1 MESPEEAKA
10 PNKECVKVAVN
21 VRPLI
26 TTELLIGCT
35 DCVTVVPGEPQVQ
48 IGSHAFTFDHVYGS
62 SGSPYSIFKECV
74 LPLIDALFHGYNA
87 TVLAY
92 GQTGSGKTY
101 TMGTNYT
108 GEGNCG
114 GIIPEVM
121 DTIFTKIDALKDRTE
136 FLVRV
141 SFIEIFKEEV
151 FDLLDPQSH
160 AAMRTEVASIA
171 KPTLSRAPIQIRE
184 TAAGGITLAGV
195 TEAEVRSKE
204 EMASYLTRGSISRAT
219 GSTNMNSQSSRS
231 HAIFTIYM
239 EQKNVSHESHGGMV
253 NNEAAGDDIL
263 FAKFHLVDLAGSER
277 AKRTGADG
285 LRLKE
290 GIHINRGL
298 LALGNVISALGDER
312 KRKEGGH
319 VPYRDSKLTR
329 LLQDSLGGNSKT
341 VMIACISPADSN
353 AEETINTLKYANRAR
368 NIQNKAMINRD
379 PVAAE
384 MQRMRSQLEQLQSEL
399 LFCRGGG
406 APLEELQ
413 LLQHKISLLEASNA
427 ELRQELKERQVTCEL
442 LRQSALDAQV
452 EKDKL
457 TLKIESARGGKSWDE
472 IDKME
477 KNKELDLVKGYISKI
492 QELEAELLRVQSF
505 SHPCRNLTIDADIDD
520 MASGCD
526 EKTLDVSIEAEE
538 EEKEREHSML
548 QDQLDKEIQ
557 ELDKR
562 LEQKEAEM
570 KQFTRVDTTVLKQHY
585 EKKLL
590 ELEQE
595 KKLLTK
601 EIEHLRF
608 NLSNMSST
616 TDESAQ
622 KLREDYLQK
631 LNMLETQVSEL
642 KKKQE
647 AQAQLLRQKQKS
659 DEAAKRLQEEIQRIK
674 SQKVQLQH
682 KMKQESEQFRS
693 WKVSREKE
701 VLQLK
706 KEGRRNEYEMH
717 KLLALNQRQKM
728 VLQRKTEEAA
738 LATKRLKEL
747 LEAKKSTR
755 EASAIGNAN
764 GPGIQVLV
772 HAIEHEL
779 EVTLRVHEV
788 RSEYERQMKERAA
801 MAKEVA
807 KLKEESETLKQKII
821 SDSPQTMSPSARD
834 SRIVA
839 LENMLKTS
847 STALVS
853 MASQLSEAEERERVF
868 SGKGRWNQVRSLADA
883 KNLMNYL
890 FNLASSSRCELR
902 DKEVSC
908 REKDSEVA
916 ELKDKV
922 VKLNILKRQLE
933 EQLLA
938 AHNQNMQILSI
949 KNVKKTTGISGT
961 DIGVSKEDKLSDVIH
976 KNPQSIRYSGHGVN
990 NLDDMD
996 ISDTEMSDVF
1006 ETDAEAS
1013 EEFESD
1019 VADEDW
1025 IESRKKIRKKQFQN
1039 YQNRKSTLED
1049 NIPVGNLSEKPNEEG
1064 KIKVEKVGFEHCC
1077 SCSRVSSCK
1086 TKRCECRAL
1095 GSVCSTYCGCVPSK
1109 CSNRE
1114 GGLINSDM
1122 DEISNSEAA
1131 ESGGSLSSFDHVD
1144 DDTSKLVSEGTL
1156 LLQSA
1161 LSKNTTEEK
1170 NVKSRKPLSD
1180 IGNNVINP
1188 NAAKQGRRKKWRKS
1202 TIQLVLTEPLQS
1214 SFPQDNEASR
1224 SREDVPLR
1232 LPRAMDSTHP
1242 ENNHP
1247 PLGNRNS
1254 ARAGESV
1261 NGNKEVRGI
1270 IPPRSPV
1277 RMRKASDEKENHMA

>member
-26 TTELLIGCT
+26 TTELLMGCT

-62 SGSPYSIFKECV
+62 SGSPNSSIFKECV

-121 DTIFTKIDALKDRTE
+121 DTIFTKIDAMKDRTE

-151 FDLLDPQSH
+151 FDLLDLQSH
-160 AAMRTEVASIA
+160 AAMRTEGAPIA

-290 GIHINRGL
+290 
-298 LALGNVISALGDER
+298 
-312 KRKEGGH
+312 
-319 VPYRDSKLTR
+319 
-329 LLQDSLGGNSKT
+329 
-341 VMIACISPADSN
+341 ACISPADSN

-384 MQRMRSQLEQLQSEL
+384 MQRMRSQLEQLQAEL
-399 LFCRGGG
+399 VFCRGGG

-442 LRQSALDAQV
+442 LKQSALDAQV

-477 KNKELDLVKGYISKI
+477 KNKELDLVKGYISKV
-492 QELEAELLRVQSF
+492 QELETELLRVQSF
-505 SHPCRNLTIDADIDD
+505 SRPCRNLTIDADIDD

-526 EKTLDVSIEAEE
+526 EKTPDVSIEAEE

-608 NLSNMSST
+608 NLSNLSST
-616 TDESAQ
+616 SDGSAQ
-622 KLREDYLQK
+622 KLKEDYLQK

-747 LEAKKSTR
+747 LEAKKSSR
-755 EASAIGNAN
+755 EASATGNAN

-788 RSEYERQMKERAA
+788 RSEYERQMEERAA

-821 SDSPQTMSPSARD
+821 SPQTMSPSARN
-834 SRIVA
+834 SRIAA

-908 REKDSEVA
+908 REKDSEIA

-933 EQLLA
+933 EQLLV

-949 KNVKKTTGISGT
+949 KKVKKTTGVSGT

-976 KNPQSIRYSGHGVN
+976 KNPQSIRCSGHGVN

-1013 EEFESD
+1013 DEFESD
-1019 VADEDW
+1019 VADADW

-1039 YQNRKSTLED
+1039 YQNRKSTVED
-1049 NIPVGNLSEKPNEEG
+1049 NIPAGNLSEKPNEEG

-1095 GSVCSTYCGCVPSK
+1095 SSVCSMYCGCILSK

-1131 ESGGSLSSFDHVD
+1131 ESGGGFSSFDHVD

-1161 LSKNTTEEK
+1161 LSKKTTKEK

-1214 SFPQDNEASR
+1214 SFPQDNEAPR

-1232 LPRAMDSTHP
+1232 LPRAMDSMP
-1242 ENNHP
+1242 PDNNHP

-1254 ARAGESV
+1254 ARSGESV